1 MGDTVAVSPIF
12 FAYTNTDEVSRKITL
27 KAVSKSKNI

>member
-12 FAYTNTDEVSRKITL
+12 FCAYTNTDEVSRKIT
-27 KAVSKSKNI
+27 KNI